1 MDRLGGHVSDFG
13 EKGQEGSITKD
24 SITSELDEIKKEF
37 DKNIMIHVLFEANKE
52 EKNELKDLIMTFET
66 KLKLYS
72 KFLEEDEVDQY
83 NFILD
88 NLKYDFESL
97 K

>member
-1 MDRLGGHVSDFG
+1 MDKLGGHISDFG

-24 SITSELDEIKKEF
+24 SIISKLDEIKKEF
-37 DKNIMIHVLFEANKE
+37 DKNVMIHVLFEANKE

-72 KFLEEDEVDQY
+72 EYLVEDEVDYY
-83 NFILD
+83 NFVLD
-88 NLKYDFESL
+88 NLKYDFDNL